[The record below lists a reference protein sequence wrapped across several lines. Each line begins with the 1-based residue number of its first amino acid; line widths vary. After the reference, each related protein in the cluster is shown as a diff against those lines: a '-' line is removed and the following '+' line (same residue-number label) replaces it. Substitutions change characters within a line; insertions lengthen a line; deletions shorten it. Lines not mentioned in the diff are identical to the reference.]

1 MLKMSK
7 RNFTYSFRLLLAF
20 VTLVLLTYCQRVINI
35 DLNSAAPRIV
45 IDALITDRPGPYTIL
60 ITKSGSYFN
69 QPVLPPVTGAEVT
82 IANDRGTIDTLLET
96 KPGLYMT
103 KNLRGIPGITYTLKV
118 ISDNI
123 EYSGTSIMYSHVR
136 LDSIN
141 LTKSDSFRFGLGGG
155 ANEVKRIDVNCFFKD
170 PEEKNFY
177 RLKVTGSS
185 DTTLGGNYRLY
196 DDQYTNGQEIELR
209 AARAKAG
216 DTIKIE
222 LYSLDNSTYGYYRTL
237 EDLLQTNPFFGS
249 TPANPNTNLSNG
261 ALGYF
266 GASAV
271 STKTIIITDS
281 LFNSAQ

>member
-7 RNFTYSFRLLLAF
+7 RNFTYIFRMLLAF
-20 VTLVLLTYCQRVINI
+20 VTLVLLTYCQKVINI

-82 IANDRGTIDTLLET
+82 ITDDRGTIDTLLET
-96 KPGLYMT
+96 KQGLYMT
-103 KNLRGIPGITYTLKV
+103 KNLRGIPGMTYTLKV
-118 ISDNI
+118 ISDNT
-123 EYSGTSIMYSHVR
+123 EYSGTSTMYSHVR
-136 LDSIN
+136 IDSIN

-155 ANEVKRIDVNCFFKD
+155 ANEVKRVDVNCFFKD

-271 STKTIIITDS
+271 SSKNIIITDS
-281 LFNSAQ
+281 LFNSAR

>member
-1 MLKMSK
+1 
-7 RNFTYSFRLLLAF
+7 
-20 VTLVLLTYCQRVINI
+20 
-35 DLNSAAPRIV
+35 
-45 IDALITDRPGPYTIL
+45 
-60 ITKSGSYFN
+60 
-69 QPVLPPVTGAEVT
+69 LPPVEGAQVIIT
-82 IANDRGTIDTLLET
+82 DDFGTTDTLKET
-96 KPGLYMT
+96 M
-103 KNLRGIPGITYTLKV
+103 PGIYTTSSIHGITGRTYTLKV
-118 ISDNI
+118 LSENQEYTGIS
-123 EYSGTSIMYSHVR
+123 TMFSHVR
-136 LDSIN
+136 IDSMN
-141 LTKSDSFRFGLGGG
+141 LKISDSFRFGFGGG
-155 ANEVKRIDVNCFFKD
+155 ANGDKRVDVNCFFKD

-185 DTTLGGNYRLY
+185 DTTLGGNYRLF

-271 STKTIIITDS
+271 STKTIIITES